1 MLVKSFGCAIQGIS
15 ATTITIEV
23 NVDQGIQ
30 FSMVGLPD
38 NAVRESHQRIEAA
51 LINIG
56 YKIPHKKVTINMAPA
71 DIRKEDLHTIF
82 LSQLEYWRLLNSCKP
97 GCSKNISSWVNCRSM
112 AVCNRSGGITHCN
125 RSP

>member
-71 DIRKEDLHTIF
+71 DIRKEGSAYDLPIAVGILAASEQLQTGLLEKYIIMGE
-82 LSQLEYWRLLNSCKP
+82 LSLD
-97 GCSKNISSWVNCRSM
+97 
-112 AVCNRSGGITHCN
+112 GGLQPIRGEIGRAHV
-125 RSP
+125 

>member
-1 MLVKSFGCAIQGIS
+1 MLVKTYGCAIQGIS

-38 NAVRESHQRIEAA
+38 NAVKESHQRIEAA

-56 YKIPHKKVTINMAPA
+56 YKIPHKKITINMAPA
-71 DIRKEDLHTIF
+71 DIRKEGSAYDLPIAVGV
-82 LSQLEYWRLLNSCKP
+82 LAASEQLDPAMLGSY
-97 GCSKNISSWVNCRSM
+97 
-112 AVCNRSGGITHCN
+112 GGIIARRRGTSHTGSLTYCH
-125 RSP
+125 